1 MASQKTK
8 LAGNAGPAFDH
19 AAIAYNNYNNMATNS
34 WEQIFSPI
42 NIEKDGTSATPGF
55 RPGQATSENGM
66 FAFSC
71 LGPTVRELDPYFSSI
86 LGPNTEA
93 EFFDKTDYRII
104 TTLVNSGPLAPAPID
119 LNKDEIEASTV
130 TAVRTNAL
138 RGPLIMSGWGFG
150 IDDLPIPAKGAKY
163 PESIDLDSSAV
174 GNRTKW
180 KTGPVNLMWDD
191 ERQVWQGGYQVVCG
205 IAMGPVVAPPN
216 PCGPTSFQ
224 VRVFRNTKHKG
235 GRLSTVL
242 GETITVQNRDVSL
255 EQEFKDNAIFVI
267 AIRLNYEWIPL
278 WVGCP
283 EEPVFKTG
291 EGEDHRPSGPPACI
305 I

>member
-19 AAIAYNNYNNMATNS
+19 AAIVYNNYNNMATNS

-42 NIEKDGTSATPGF
+42 NIEKGGTSATPGF
-55 RPGQATSENGM
+55 RPPQATSEGGM
-66 FAFSC
+66 FAGSC

-86 LGPNTEA
+86 LGHGTEA
-93 EFFDKTDYRII
+93 EFFEKTDYRII
-104 TTLVNSGPLAPAPID
+104 TTLVDSGPLAPAPID
-119 LNKDEIEASTV
+119 LNKDELLGDV
-130 TAVRTNAL
+130 TAVRTNGL

-150 IDDLPIPAKGAKY
+150 IDDLPVPAKGSSY
-163 PESIDLDSSAV
+163 PGNVSLDPSAV
-174 GNRTKW
+174 GNRVKW

-205 IAMGPVVAPPN
+205 IAMEPVVAPSS
-216 PCGPTSFQ
+216 PCTPAPFL
-224 VRVFRNTKHKG
+224 VRVFRNTKHRG

-242 GETITVQNRDVSL
+242 GETITVKNRDVSL
-255 EQEFKDNAIFVI
+255 EQEFKENAIFVI
-267 AIRLNYEWIPL
+267 AIRLNYEWIPI

-283 EEPVFKTG
+283 EEPVFRSGQG
-291 EGEDHRPSGPPACI
+291 ELHRFSGPPACI